1 MTAMVVRVSTRGRCQ
16 TTKSDGIGE
25 GKFVVHTPALE
36 HFADQV
42 ERLRKPLTEAFDEL
56 NACLP
61 LAAGRFKIAD
71 QISDDGN
78 SLRETYLRG
87 IATMRDG
94 LQDIEDRVREDAE
107 IFKELEEANTGVV
120 TDEAP

>member
-1 MTAMVVRVSTRGRCQ
+1 VP
-16 TTKSDGIGE
+16 DHEIGWDRKKYAGEDPPE